1 LTRDY
6 ANGNHFCVRIGES
19 FPLHGH
25 MMQRSPADALVSRF
39 RRQRPLRGG
48 SLIITVFGDALAP
61 RGGAITLGSL
71 IALVTPF
78 GLTERLVRTSVAR
91 LADDDWLESRR
102 VGRLSEYRLSAAGTR
117 RFVEATR
124 RIYMGPETEWLG
136 RWTLILLPELSAA
149 VRQRIR
155 ELLHWEGFGELAPGV
170 FAHPTLTP
178 AEAREYLAMNQ
189 LADVPIL
196 LESRAVAAADHRRLI
211 AQGWDLRN
219 LAARYSRF
227 IRGFAPVAAMLESQ
241 GRPDPLDA
249 FLVRTLLVHEYRKI
263 HLRDPLL
270 PPSLLP
276 SRWPGLA
283 AYELCRTIYERV
295 LPPAESHLS
304 RVGARLTGPLP
315 APEASVY
322 RRFPAAAL
330 PPSLHRRLE
339 LKARVAGES
348 PGAIPRPFV
357 E

>member
-1 LTRDY
+1 
-6 ANGNHFCVRIGES
+6 
-19 FPLHGH
+19 
-25 MMQRSPADALVSRF
+25 
-39 RRQRPLRGG
+39 
-48 SLIITVFGDALAP
+48 
-61 RGGAITLGSL
+61 
-71 IALVTPF
+71 
-78 GLTERLVRTSVAR
+78 
-91 LADDDWLESRR
+91 
-102 VGRLSEYRLSAAGTR
+102 
-117 RFVEATR
+117 
-124 RIYMGPETEWLG
+124 
-136 RWTLILLPELSAA
+136 
-149 VRQRIR
+149 
-155 ELLHWEGFGELAPGV
+155 
-170 FAHPTLTP
+170 
-178 AEAREYLAMNQ
+178 
-189 LADVPIL
+189 
-196 LESRAVAAADHRRLI
+196 
-211 AQGWDLRN
+211 
-219 LAARYSRF
+219 
-227 IRGFAPVAAMLESQ
+227 MLESQ